1 MSKIAGKFSLISERN
16 KGPKLVIKP
25 FKLAVQASCLMEGDK
40 TRRVIKGKGGG
51 ETPFPSPLS
60 STLVEFYCSSQF
72 FLLKKSAKRFCYQF
86 PLFWRSPS
94 RGRNCC

>member
-72 FLLKKSAKRFCYQF
+72 FLLKKVSQTFLLPVPPFLAKSVAR
-86 PLFWRSPS
+86 
-94 RGRNCC
+94 